1 VFTFV
6 LANQKTLDIQLAT
19 GSTMTS
25 FTFKS
30 VLNVAFKTV
39 SYRVQKQWLMVIVFP
54 LSALLVACSPQQ
66 NVAVKQSTISSMS
79 SASAEGYSEVIQ
91 GKTLLFPQDHLAH
104 DDFKIEWWYLTANLT
119 TAAGE
124 DVGVQW
130 TQFRIGMTPPVSPQA
145 TTTNNWVTNQ
155 LYMAHAAVTTNTEH
169 LMAEKWSRGHPQLAS
184 VKPQPFEVH
193 LQNWQWLSQ
202 SDSLFPATLNVASDK
217 FSYQLQLNS
226 QQPLQLQGD
235 KGYSSKSADQSVAS
249 YYYSQPFIDVTG
261 LVTRHGVTEKVSGK
275 AWLDREWSSQFLT
288 KAQQGWDWFS
298 LRLDDNSTLM
308 AFRLRGE
315 NDQAHFY
322 SARRMF
328 ADGSGHNI
336 NSRDNP
342 NDIDMQP
349 TQWQQTALGNH
360 PIAWRININ
369 SEAIDV
375 TTQAVNPNSDMPVST
390 SYWEGPITIK
400 GSHQGQGYME
410 LTGY

>member
-1 VFTFV
+1 
-6 LANQKTLDIQLAT
+6 
-19 GSTMTS
+19 MTS
-25 FTFKS
+25 VTFKS
-30 VLNVAFKTV
+30 VFNVACKTAFKTMLKNVFKTV
-39 SYRVQKQWLMVIVFP
+39 SYRMQAQWLMALVIAV
-54 LSALLVACSPQQ
+54 SSLLVACSPQQ
-66 NVAVKQSTISSMS
+66 NSAVKESTISSMS
-79 SASAEGYSEVIQ
+79 SVSAEGYSEVIQ
-91 GKTLLFPQDHLAH
+91 GKTLQFPQDHLAH
-104 DDFKIEWWYLTANLT
+104 NDFKIEWWYLTANLT
-119 TAAGE
+119 TVTGE

-130 TQFRIGMTPPVSPQA
+130 TQFRIGMTPPTSPQTSPQ
-145 TTTNNWVTNQ
+145 TTATNNWATNQ
-155 LYMAHAAVTTNTEH
+155 LYMAHAAVTTSTEH
-169 LMAEKWSRGHPQLAS
+169 LIAEKWSRAHPKLAG

-202 SDSLFPATLNVASDK
+202 SSNLFPATLNVASDK

-261 LVTRHGVTEKVSGK
+261 QITRNGVTEKVTGK

-288 KAQQGWDWFS
+288 EAQQGWDWFS
-298 LRLDDNSTLM
+298 LRLDDESTLM

-315 NDQAHFY
+315 NDQDHFY

-328 ADGSGHNI
+328 TDGSGRNI
-336 NSRDNP
+336 NSRNNP
-342 NDIDMQP
+342 DDIDMQP
-349 TQWQQTALGNH
+349 IQWQQTALGNH
-360 PIAWRININ
+360 PIAWRIKIN
-369 SEAIDV
+369 SEAIDI